1 MVNVVFCLNCV
12 YEPRDLFDDDDGDDV
27 NVLIQ
32 MIYDELSTI
41 SRHPSY
47 LVEDPAYDVKVQ
59 YYLIEVVL
67 NWMSMLKVAV
77 DLVES
82 VVIHL
87 NDVDNRIENE
97 EFPLIYPE
105 EDSVLVSMST
115 LNHC

>member
-12 YEPRDLFDDDDGDDV
+12 YEPIDLFDDDDGDDV

-41 SRHPSY
+41 SRHPLY
-47 LVEDPAYDVKVQ
+47 LVEDPTHDVKVQ
-59 YYLIEVVL
+59 YYSIEVVL
-67 NWMSMLKVAV
+67 NLMSMLKVAV
-77 DLVES
+77 DLES
-82 VVIHL
+82 VVIHP

-105 EDSVLVSMST
+105 EDSVLVSMTT